1 MKKHARRLSILLT
14 FALIMTYCLTG
25 VFAVDELTA
34 EPETPQAE
42 QVEEQ
47 PAEPEQITEEP
58 APEDV
63 VDTEIPANPDAAD
76 PEQITEELAEGAAE
90 EEADAES
97 LEAGAPEAAN
107 AATDDASGYTIKWV
121 LGKETKES
129 KVAANEVPVYDGT
142 PVPEGY
148 DEIYI
153 ADKHYKFTGW
163 TDGENTYGPEDPLP
177 AATADA
183 TYTAQFKS
191 LRVEPKKPKFLKNEN
206 NMAFAS
212 YKSVWIE
219 MDMDAVKDIN
229 GYEYD
234 DDVQIRFIVKP
245 RKNKSLN
252 SKEQKQM
259 KQKNVQER
267 YHSPKVLKPFKTYA
281 FDVYT
286 MVLYEDFG
294 KHSEAYSTIKGSP
307 VASIRY
313 RLNIKQGGTLTKHA
327 GKGPRTY
334 SLKSGQ
340 TIDTD
345 RFQTGRYI
353 FEYKGSIFYISKTRV
368 SKATALYNKR
378 GTWNYSAKEATYY
391 VNDRG
396 TNSKTNTMVF
406 INTFCQHGYYFTRAN
421 KKSDWECTKN
431 WECATGLA
439 STPTPTGD
447 RGEKYIHD
455 HIRKKNGINYW
466 NLFNGN
472 AALHGTK
479 PNDKRVGMVISNGC
493 VRNPDKFA
501 EYIYKN
507 AKMKTKVLIV

>member
-34 EPETPQAE
+34 DPETPQAE
-42 QVEEQ
+42 QVEVQ
-47 PAEPEQITEEP
+47 QDT
-58 APEDV
+58 
-63 VDTEIPANPDAAD
+63 VDPVDPEIPANQDAV
-76 PEQITEELAEGAAE
+76 EEPVQNAEEPAAEAEEVSAEGEE
-90 EEADAES
+90 EEADAEG
-97 LEAGAPEAAN
+97 LEAEAPEAAN
-107 AATDDASGYTIKWV
+107 ASADDESGYTVTWKV
-121 LGKETKES
+121 GKATKES
-129 KVAANEVPVYDGT
+129 KVAAGEKPVYDGT

-148 DEIYI
+148 DATYT
-153 ADKHYKFTGW
+153 ADFHYRFTGW

-177 AATADA
+177 EATADV

-191 LRVEPKKPKFLKNEN
+191 LRVKPKKPKFIKNEN
-206 NMAFAS
+206 GMAFAS
-212 YKSVWIE
+212 YKSVWVE

-245 RKNKSLN
+245 KNKSL
-252 SKEQKQM
+252 

-267 YHSPKVLKPFKTYA
+267 YHSEKVLKPFKTYA
-281 FDVYT
+281 FNVYT
-286 MVLYEDFG
+286 MVLYDDFG
-294 KHSEAYSTIKGSP
+294 THSDAYSTIKGSP

-334 SLKSGQ
+334 SLKGGQ

-345 RFQTGRYI
+345 RFQTGKYI

-378 GTWNYSAKEATYY
+378 GTWNYTAKEATYY

-421 KKSDWECTKN
+421 KKSDWECEKN

-493 VRNPDKFA
+493 VRNPDRFA

-507 AKMKTKVLIV
+507 AKLKTKVLIV

>member
-25 VFAVDELTA
+25 VFAVDELA
-34 EPETPQAE
+34 ADPETPQAE
-42 QVEEQ
+42 QVEVQ
-47 PAEPEQITEEP
+47 QDT
-58 APEDV
+58 
-63 VDTEIPANPDAAD
+63 VDPVDPEIPANQDAVEEPVQNAEE
-76 PEQITEELAEGAAE
+76 PATEAEEVSAEGEE
-90 EEADAES
+90 EEADAEG
-97 LEAGAPEAAN
+97 LEAEAPEAAN
-107 AATDDASGYTIKWV
+107 ASADDESGYTVNWKV
-121 LGKETKES
+121 GKVTKES
-129 KVAANEVPVYDGT
+129 KVAEGVNPVYPDGT

-148 DEIYI
+148 DETYTNE
-153 ADKHYKFTGW
+153 DYKFTGW
-163 TDGENTYGPEDPLP
+163 KNGDETYGPEDTLP
-177 AATADA
+177 APTEDV

-191 LRVEPKKPKFLKNEN
+191 LRVKPKKPKFIKNEN
-206 NMAFAS
+206 GMAFAS

-245 RKNKSLN
+245 KNKSL
-252 SKEQKQM
+252 

-281 FDVYT
+281 FNVYT
-286 MVLYEDFG
+286 MVLYEEFG
-294 KHSEAYSTIKGSP
+294 AHSDAYSTIKGSP

-334 SLKSGQ
+334 SLKGGQ

-345 RFQTGRYI
+345 RFQTGKYI

-378 GTWNYSAKEATYY
+378 GTWNYTAKEATYY

-421 KKSDWECTKN
+421 KKSDWECEKN

-493 VRNPDKFA
+493 VRNPDNFA

-507 AKMKTKVLIV
+507 AKLKTRVLIV

>member
-34 EPETPQAE
+34 DPETPQAE
-42 QVEEQ
+42 QVEVQ
-47 PAEPEQITEEP
+47 QDT
-58 APEDV
+58 
-63 VDTEIPANPDAAD
+63 VDPVDPEIPANQDAV
-76 PEQITEELAEGAAE
+76 EEPVQNAEEPAAEAEEVSAEGEE
-90 EEADAES
+90 EEADAEG
-97 LEAGAPEAAN
+97 LEAEAPEAAN
-107 AATDDASGYTIKWV
+107 AAADDESGYTIKWKV
-121 LGKETKES
+121 GKVTKES
-129 KVAANEVPVYDGT
+129 KVAEGVNPVYPDGT

-148 DEIYI
+148 DETYTEE
-153 ADKHYKFTGW
+153 HYKFTGW
-163 TDGENTYGPEDPLP
+163 KNGDETYGPEDTLP
-177 AATADA
+177 APTEDV

-191 LRVEPKKPKFLKNEN
+191 LRVKPKKPKFIKNEN
-206 NMAFAS
+206 GMAFAS
-212 YKSVWIE
+212 YKSVWVE

-245 RKNKSLN
+245 KNKSL
-252 SKEQKQM
+252 KR
-259 KQKNVQER
+259 KNVQER
-267 YHSPKVLKPFKTYA
+267 YHSEKVLKPFKTYA
-281 FDVYT
+281 FNVYT
-286 MVLYEDFG
+286 MVLYDDFG
-294 KHSEAYSTIKGSP
+294 THSDAYSTIKGSP

-334 SLKSGQ
+334 TLKGGQ

-345 RFQTGRYI
+345 RFQTGKYI

-378 GTWNYSAKEATYY
+378 GTWNYTAKEATYY

-421 KKSDWECTKN
+421 KKSDWECEKN

-493 VRNPDKFA
+493 VRNPDRFA

-507 AKMKTKVLIV
+507 AKLKTKVLIV

>member
-34 EPETPQAE
+34 DPETPQAE
-42 QVEEQ
+42 QVEVQ
-47 PAEPEQITEEP
+47 QDT
-58 APEDV
+58 
-63 VDTEIPANPDAAD
+63 VDPVDPEIPANQDAV
-76 PEQITEELAEGAAE
+76 EEPVQNAEEPAAEAEEVSAEGEE
-90 EEADAES
+90 EEADAEG
-97 LEAGAPEAAN
+97 LEAEAPEAAN
-107 AATDDASGYTIKWV
+107 ASADDESGYTVTWKV
-121 LGKETKES
+121 GKVTKES
-129 KVAANEVPVYDGT
+129 KVAEGVNPVYPDGT

-148 DEIYI
+148 DETYTEE
-153 ADKHYKFTGW
+153 HYKFTGW
-163 TDGENTYGPEDPLP
+163 KNGDETYGPEDTLP
-177 AATADA
+177 APTEDV

-191 LRVEPKKPKFLKNEN
+191 LRVKPKKPKFIKNEN
-206 NMAFAS
+206 GMAFAS

-245 RKNKSLN
+245 KNKSL
-252 SKEQKQM
+252 KR
-259 KQKNVQER
+259 KNVQER
-267 YHSPKVLKPFKTYA
+267 YHSEKVLKPFKTYA
-281 FDVYT
+281 FNVYT
-286 MVLYEDFG
+286 MVLYDDFG
-294 KHSEAYSTIKGSP
+294 THSDAYSTIKGSP

-334 SLKSGQ
+334 SLKGGQ

-345 RFQTGRYI
+345 RFQTGKYI

-378 GTWNYSAKEATYY
+378 GSWNYTAKEATYY

-421 KKSDWECTKN
+421 KKSDWECEKN

-493 VRNPDKFA
+493 VRNPDRFA

-507 AKMKTKVLIV
+507 AKLKTKVLIV